1 MKKKL
6 SQMIADFEQQI
17 TNIEFRTNPGLKE
30 KLDRLK
36 SLVAQYEL
44 FEAQSKLMKG
54 MVSESK

>member
-1 MKKKL
+1 
-6 SQMIADFEQQI
+6 MIADFEQQI